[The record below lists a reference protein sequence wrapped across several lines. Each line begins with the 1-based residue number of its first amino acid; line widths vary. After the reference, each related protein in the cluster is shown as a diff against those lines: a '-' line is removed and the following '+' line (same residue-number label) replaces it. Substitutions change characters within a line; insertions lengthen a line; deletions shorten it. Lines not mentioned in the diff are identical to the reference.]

1 MKNPC
6 KNCED
11 RHHNCHSQCE
21 EYQEF
26 ADERN
31 RINERRY
38 LHNNLTY
45 NNEQT
50 KHKMKNY
57 YKGLKK

>member
-11 RHHNCHSQCE
+11 RHHNCHAHCE

-26 ADERN
+26 AAERYQ
-31 RINERRY
+31 INERRY
-38 LHNNLTY
+38 QLYQLTCD
-45 NNEQT
+45 T
-50 KHKMKNY
+50 APAKRKTKNY
-57 YKGLKK
+57 YKRLKK